1 MITKDNNLKVMEWFF
16 KFPYRTFH
24 IRELAR
30 LTGLS
35 STGIIKIVKRLKK
48 EKLIVAKKA
57 KNIEEIK
64 PDFDGRFLLIKRLYN
79 VYSLYDSG
87 LIDFMKKHY
96 EMPQAIMLFGS
107 YCEGTDTEKS
117 DIDIAIIPAR
127 GGIPDFKKFEKKLAR
142 RINVHLID
150 IGKAENEFKN
160 SLANGIT
167 LEGFAEIIK

>member
-1 MITKDNNLKVMEWFF
+1 
-16 KFPYRTFH
+16 
-24 IRELAR
+24 
-30 LTGLS
+30 
-35 STGIIKIVKRLKK
+35 
-48 EKLIVAKKA
+48 
-57 KNIEEIK
+57 
-64 PDFDGRFLLIKRLYN
+64 
-79 VYSLYDSG
+79 
-87 LIDFMKKHY
+87 
-96 EMPQAIMLFGS
+96 MLFGS